1 MSSEKFR
8 EWAKKEISKTGPL
21 HLSDAICAAL
31 THPDFG
37 YYHSEEI
44 IGSKGDFITAPEVS
58 QMFGELVG
66 AFLAYIWEQS
76 GQPENSLLCE
86 FGPGR
91 GTLSV
96 DINSALAQI
105 SPQFSSAP
113 LHLIETSTSLR
124 EIQKTTLKRQSV
136 YWHNDFKEIPNQPLF
151 AVANEFF
158 DALGVNQAIFDGTD
172 WRHRLLDF
180 DTQFELVT
188 GPILNSAELEAFNAI
203 SLNNQNSTNHENGT
217 IIEYSPK
224 AAHFSTEIALHI
236 KQFGG
241 AFLIIDYGK
250 SNQIGDTIQAVSNHK
265 PVEPWSNAGNA
276 DISHWVD
283 FDCIKRASEN
293 AGARFIGPVSQ
304 SQFFTQIG
312 IKQRAEMLANSQNP
326 EINRALFAAVDRL
339 ISPAHMGNL
348 FQVGL
353 IIPAGEGLPPGFQ
366 TE

>member
-1 MSSEKFR
+1 MGSEKFR
-8 EWAKKEISKTGPL
+8 EWAKNEISKSGPL
-21 HLSDAICAAL
+21 CLSDAISAAL
-31 THPDFG
+31 IHPDFG
-37 YYHSEEI
+37 YYHSEKI
-44 IGSKGDFITAPEVS
+44 IGGKGDFITAPEIS

-66 AFLAYIWEQS
+66 AFLAYVWEQS
-76 GQPENSLLCE
+76 GRPTNSLLCE

-91 GTLSV
+91 GTLSA
-96 DINSALAQI
+96 DIYAALAQI
-105 SPQFSSAP
+105 SSQFSCSP

-124 EIQKTTLKRQSV
+124 DIQKTTLRGQTV
-136 YWHNDFKEIPNQPLF
+136 YWHDDFKEIPNQPLF

-158 DALGVNQAIFDGTD
+158 DALGVNQAIFDGTN

-180 DTQFELVT
+180 DTQFELIT
-188 GPILNSAELEAFNAI
+188 GPILKAAELEAFNVIA
-203 SLNNQNSTNHENGT
+203 LKNQKKGI

-224 AAHFSTEIALHI
+224 AVQISTEIALHI
-236 KQFGG
+236 KEFGG

-250 SNQIGDTIQAVSNHK
+250 TNQMGDTIQAVSNHK
-265 PVEPWSNAGNA
+265 PVDPWSNAGNA

-283 FDCIKRASEN
+283 FDCIRRASKN
-293 AGARFIGPVSQ
+293 AGARFVGPVSQ

-312 IKQRAEMLANSQNP
+312 IKQRAEMLASSEHP

-366 TE
+366 AE

>member
-1 MSSEKFR
+1 MGSEKFR
-8 EWAKKEISKTGPL
+8 EWAKNEILKSGPL
-21 HLSDAICAAL
+21 CLSDAISAAL
-31 THPDFG
+31 IHPDFG
-37 YYHSEEI
+37 YYHSEKI

-76 GQPENSLLCE
+76 GRPTNSLLCE

-91 GTLSV
+91 GTLSA
-96 DINSALAQI
+96 DIYATLAQI
-105 SPQFSSAP
+105 SSQFSCSP
-113 LHLIETSTSLR
+113 LHLIETSSSLR
-124 EIQKTTLKRQSV
+124 EIQETTLRRQTV
-136 YWHNDFKEIPNQPLF
+136 FWHDDFKKIPDQPLF

-158 DALGVNQAIFDGTD
+158 DALGVNQAVFDGEN

-180 DTQFELVT
+180 DTNFQLIT
-188 GPILNSAELEAFNAI
+188 GPVLKDAELKAFNTF
-203 SLNNQNSTNHENGT
+203 LLKNQDKGT

-224 AAHFSTEIALHI
+224 SVQISTEIAQHV

-241 AFLIIDYGK
+241 ACLIIDYGK
-250 SNQIGDTIQAVSNHK
+250 TNQMGDTIQAVSNHK
-265 PVEPWSNAGNA
+265 SAEPWSNAGTV

-283 FDCIKRASEN
+283 FDCMKRATEN
-293 AGARFIGPVSQ
+293 VGARFIGPVSQ

-312 IKQRAEMLANSQNP
+312 IKQRAQMLANSENP
-326 EINRALFAAVDRL
+326 KLNRALFSAVDRL

-366 TE
+366 AE

>member
-8 EWAKKEISKTGPL
+8 EWAKNEISKSGPL
-21 HLSDAICAAL
+21 RLSDAITAAL
-31 THPDFG
+31 IHPDFG
-37 YYHSEEI
+37 YYHLKEI
-44 IGSKGDFITAPEVS
+44 IGSEGDFITAPEVS

-66 AFLAYIWEQS
+66 AFLAYIWVQS
-76 GQPENSLLCE
+76 DRPANSLLCE

-91 GTLSV
+91 GTLSA

-105 SPQFSSAP
+105 SPQFSRSP

-124 EIQKTTLKRQSV
+124 EIQETSLRRQTV
-136 YWHNDFKEIPNQPLF
+136 FWHDDFKKIPNQPLF

-158 DALGVNQAIFDGTD
+158 DALGVNQAIFDGEN

-180 DTQFELVT
+180 DMHFELVT
-188 GPILNSAELEAFNAI
+188 GPILNKAELKAFNAF
-203 SLNNQNSTNHENGT
+203 SLKNQDKGT

-224 AAHFSTEIALHI
+224 TVQISAEIALHI

-241 AFLIIDYGK
+241 AFLIVDYGK
-250 SNQIGDTIQAVSNHK
+250 TNQIGDTIQAVSNHK
-265 PVEPWSNAGNA
+265 PAEPWSNAGNA

-283 FDCIKRASEN
+283 FECIKRTVEN
-293 AGARFIGPVSQ
+293 AGARFIGPISQ
-304 SQFFTQIG
+304 SKFFTQIG
-312 IKQRAEMLANSQNP
+312 IKQRAQMLANSESP

-339 ISPAHMGNL
+339 ISPTHMGNL

-353 IIPAGEGLPPGFQ
+353 IIPVGEGLPPGFQ